1 MLDTTAILIDR
12 FLIFPRNT
20 GRIPLVLP
28 GDLVFFKARDR
39 DTSRGVVSYE
49 GACIAHAYK
58 VSGGRVK
65 VECALNDG
73 HGFLSV
79 LEAITTDDFSR
90 EHAVCPL
97 SGIEKHPLVGGYL
110 YTSAIVF
117 SIGATAGVLYREV
130 VRWWEGPLWEVP
142 L

>member
-1 MLDTTAILIDR
+1 MLHTT
-12 FLIFPRNT
+12 
-20 GRIPLVLP
+20 
-28 GDLVFFKARDR
+28 
-39 DTSRGVVSYE
+39 
-49 GACIAHAYK
+49 
-58 VSGGRVK
+58 GGR
-65 VECALNDG
+65 D
-73 HGFLSV
+73 FLFVRYERPFSM
-79 LEAITTDDFSR
+79 ENFSR

-97 SGIEKHPLVGGYL
+97 SGIEKRPLVGGYF